1 MSDRDLR
8 STLNLPRTDFPMR
21 GNLAKME
28 PRRLE
33 QALGED
39 AAVGQDQPDVGRS
52 LAHHAN
58 DALTALAF
66 ERNPAHPAVL
76 EDRIQEGLRILVGPE
91 IGDRDA
97 NRQAA
102 AAGA

>member
-1 MSDRDLR
+1 MMPESIELAISREGSVIDDRPFQGAIEA
-8 STLNLPRTDFPMR
+8 T
-21 GNLAKME
+21 
-28 PRRLE
+28 
-33 QALGED
+33 
-39 AAVGQDQPDVGRS
+39 QDQPDVGRS
-52 LAHHAN
+52 LAHHAH
-58 DALTALAF
+58 DALTAFAF

-76 EDRIQEGLRILVGPE
+76 EDRIQEGLRILIGPE